1 MTDQFDL
8 GDGGEFVDGPT
19 ELPAPWSPPSDPEFR
34 TGTFLEIER
43 ADLAA
48 AAAKPGLEPADS
60 VQETMRF
67 SRQEVQSLI
76 AVRLQ
81 AAKAAQAPAAQAP
94 AARAPAAQA
103 EAAQAK
109 AAQAKAAQAKVALAR
124 AARAAKARAAEAP
137 LEHTAA
143 LPPRPLPRATDT
155 EPVREGR
162 RPLARRWYLIELAIA
177 FALGVLTGVL
187 AML

>member
-1 MTDQFDL
+1 VTDPFDL
-8 GDGGEFVDGPT
+8 GDRGEFVDGPT
-19 ELPAPWSPPSDPEFR
+19 ELPAPWSPPTDPEFR

-48 AAAKPGLEPADS
+48 AAKPGLEPADS
-60 VQETMRF
+60 AQETVRF
-67 SRQEVQSLI
+67 SRQDVQSLI

-81 AAKAAQAPAAQAP
+81 AAKAAQAPAAQPP
-94 AARAPAAQA
+94 AAKPPAAQA
-103 EAAQAK
+103 PAAK
-109 AAQAKAAQAKVALAR
+109 APAAKAP
-124 AARAAKARAAEAP
+124 AAKARAAEAP
-137 LEHTAA
+137 QEHTAA

-162 RPLARRWYLIELAIA
+162 RPLARRWYIIELAIA